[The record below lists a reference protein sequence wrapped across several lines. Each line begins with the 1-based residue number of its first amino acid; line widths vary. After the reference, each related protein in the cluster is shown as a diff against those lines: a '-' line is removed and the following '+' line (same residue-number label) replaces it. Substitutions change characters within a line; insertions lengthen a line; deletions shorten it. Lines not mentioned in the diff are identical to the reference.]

1 MFEIIFFLTIF
12 LSSFICFII
21 DIYYPKLRIKPEI
34 NEIVKKEYKK
44 MLPQVL
50 INLSIGSSM
59 LHIIDNYYY
68 EESNNFYF
76 IFNFLLW
83 FILAD
88 FSFFFVHINLH
99 RKQLYWLH
107 KKHHEY
113 IYTYGIGAIYSSC
126 FEFIFGN
133 IISLSFPFLFIKMPR
148 MHICWI
154 IIFSTAST
162 VFFSHGGYIKN
173 NKHLQH
179 HKLRT
184 KNFGLGISDRI
195 YGTY

>member
-1 MFEIIFFLTIF
+1 MFEIMFFLTF
-12 LSSFICFII
+12 CFSSFICFMI
-21 DIYYPKLRIKPEI
+21 DMYYPKLRIKHET
-34 NEIVKKEYKK
+34 NEIVKKEYAK

-50 INLSIGSSM
+50 INLSIGTSM

-68 EESNNFYF
+68 KETNNFYF
-76 IFNFLLW
+76 IFNFVLW
-83 FILAD
+83 YILAD
-88 FSFFFVHINLH
+88 FIFFFVHINLH
-99 RKQLYWLH
+99 RKQLYCLH

-126 FEFIFGN
+126 FEFVFGN
-133 IISLSFPFLFIKMPR
+133 IIPLWFPLLIIKMPR
-148 MHICWI
+148 THIYGI
-154 IIFSTAST
+154 IIFSTTST
-162 VFFSHGGYIKN
+162 VLFSHGGYIKN

-184 KNFGLGISDRI
+184 KNYGFGISDRI